1 MESRSKETAE
11 WKIVDAK
18 LVAST
23 IDKLESKHMEKISL
37 AMAISLSM
45 KLMYIWEAWQY
56 GSAFNCNPGHSEA
69 EGE

>member
-1 MESRSKETAE
+1 
-11 WKIVDAK
+11 
-18 LVAST
+18 
-23 IDKLESKHMEKISL
+23 MEKISL